1 MEYKER
7 SSFVLLIFIVLDVAI
22 TPSWYWV
29 TSLSEQIQSEA
40 KPVSATAECIT
51 LGGRRT
57 VSITRRMVCVPSQT
71 LEGEDMWTN
80 SRGFIWPEL
89 DVSLQEIA
97 LYCQAVFLWKTPM
110 RLGTEFF
117 LFPAGAAWRAGV

>member
-29 TSLSEQIQSEA
+29 ASLYEQIQSEA
-40 KPVSATAECIT
+40 RPVSATAECIT

-71 LEGEDMWTN
+71 LEGEDIVDKQP
-80 SRGFIWPEL
+80 RFYL
-89 DVSLQEIA
+89 A
-97 LYCQAVFLWKTPM
+97 
-110 RLGTEFF
+110 
-117 LFPAGAAWRAGV
+117 RAGRESPRDCTLLPGGLPVENAHETRN